1 VSGFWLLSL
10 PGVLR
15 VLPWAPLAPLDPLG
29 PFEPPSGGTAF
40 MHGHILLRNL
50 HFRTIANGSGSK
62 TAGRAAGQRQR
73 RRLIGISLIYDTCE
87 TIWKI
92 TD

>member
-1 VSGFWLLSL
+1 
-10 PGVLR
+10 
-15 VLPWAPLAPLDPLG
+15 
-29 PFEPPSGGTAF
+29 

-50 HFRTIANGSGSK
+50 HFPAVAAAAATTT
-62 TAGRAAGQRQR
+62 TATTERQQQ
-73 RRLIGISLIYDTCE
+73 RLIGISLIYDTCE